1 MIYGHYH
8 RGMVEPPP
16 TTRDSI
22 CVCAKWHGW
31 KPIPLAE
38 AIRQMEAAEV

>member
-1 MIYGHYH
+1 MDLPVH
-8 RGMVEPPP
+8 RRMSELPP

-31 KPIPLAE
+31 KEITLAD
-38 AIRQMEAAEV
+38 AISQMDSV

>member
-8 RGMVEPPP
+8 RGMVEPPL

-22 CVCAKWHGW
+22 CVCAKWHDW
-31 KPIPLAE
+31 RPLALAE
-38 AIRQMEAAEV
+38 AFRQMDAML

>member
-1 MIYGHYH
+1 MKFVS
-8 RGMVEPPP
+8 RQVEPPP

-31 KPIPLAE
+31 KPITLAE
-38 AIRQMEAAEV
+38 AIRQMDAVLVE